1 MPAAE
6 TETGNPQDIQHA
18 PIGRKD
24 ESINAGFRFRDHLVH
39 EGAGRRRA
47 DLQHDRER
55 VAVAAT
61 HIVSHAYRLCVRTGT
76 QKTQAPPHC
85 IGAA

>member
-1 MPAAE
+1 MPAAV

-61 HIVSHAYRLCVRTGT
+61 HIDSHAYRLCVRQVPLCLGGHDKIT
-76 QKTQAPPHC
+76 
-85 IGAA
+85 